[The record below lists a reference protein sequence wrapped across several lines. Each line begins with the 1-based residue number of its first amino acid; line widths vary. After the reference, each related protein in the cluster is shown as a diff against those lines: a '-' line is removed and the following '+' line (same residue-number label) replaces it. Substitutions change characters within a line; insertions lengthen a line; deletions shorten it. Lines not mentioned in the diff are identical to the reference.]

1 MKEKAEKKE
10 RGSAY
15 FTLALCEIFT
25 ILVVLKLILEKIMGI
40 QDNFYTEN
48 LLFMLFIV
56 VAGTFVLSL
65 HTFLKKMPLLFV
77 ILLQYVLLLSVV
89 MGSLFF
95 LSHFISMAPGG
106 YFDMFLSVGVP
117 YVILALVYYIS
128 YFKQVKKANKTIK
141 ELQKLRYEEKKE

>member
-48 LLFMLFIV
+48 
-56 VAGTFVLSL
+56 
-65 HTFLKKMPLLFV
+65 
-77 ILLQYVLLLSVV
+77 
-89 MGSLFF
+89 
-95 LSHFISMAPGG
+95 FISMAPGG
-106 YFDMFLSVGVP
+106 YFDMFLSVSVP